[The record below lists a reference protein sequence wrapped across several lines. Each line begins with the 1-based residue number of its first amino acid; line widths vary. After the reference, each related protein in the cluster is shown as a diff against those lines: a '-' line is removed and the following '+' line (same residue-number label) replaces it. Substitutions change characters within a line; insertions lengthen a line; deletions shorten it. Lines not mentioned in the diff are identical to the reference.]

1 MRSHRQL
8 HNLLIRRTARLRREV
23 VDRERALYG
32 RHFDDAIFL
41 RKRGFG
47 VHVET
52 TPGGR
57 RCFRLGNRLISGGGL
72 KAVAARERRLI
83 KHARKGN

>member
-1 MRSHRQL
+1 MLQGF
-8 HNLLIRRTARLRREV
+8 LIRRAARLRREV

-47 VHVET
+47 VLVEA
-52 TPGGR
+52 TPHGR
-57 RCFRLGNRLISGGGL
+57 RFRLGNRLISGTEL
-72 KAVAARERRLI
+72 KAVVARERRLL
-83 KHARKGN
+83 KHARKNNSEGI

>member
-1 MRSHRQL
+1 MIQG
-8 HNLLIRRTARLRREV
+8 LLIRRAARLRREV

-47 VHVET
+47 VHIEA
-52 TPGGR
+52 TPSGR
-57 RCFRLGNRLISGGGL
+57 RFRFGNRLIGGGEL
-72 KAVAARERRLI
+72 RALARRERRLL
-83 KHARKGN
+83 KHALKYVTKGN

>member
-1 MRSHRQL
+1 MIQD
-8 HNLLIRRTARLRREV
+8 LLIRRAARLRREV

-47 VHVET
+47 VHLEA
-52 TPGGR
+52 TPHGR
-57 RCFRLGNRLISGGGL
+57 RFRLGNRLICGTEL
-72 KAVAARERRLI
+72 KAVGARERRLL
-83 KHARKGN
+83 KHARKNTSKGN

>member
-1 MRSHRQL
+1 MLQG
-8 HNLLIRRTARLRREV
+8 LLIRRAARLRREV

-47 VHVET
+47 VFVET
-52 TPGGR
+52 TTLGR
-57 RCFRLGNRLISGGGL
+57 RFRLGNRLVTATEL
-72 KAVAARERRLI
+72 RAVVARERRLL
-83 KHARKGN
+83 KHSLKLTTKGN

>member
-1 MRSHRQL
+1 MIQG
-8 HNLLIRRTARLRREV
+8 LLIRRAARLRREV

-47 VHVET
+47 VHIET
-52 TPGGR
+52 LAVGR
-57 RCFRLGNRLISGGGL
+57 RFRFGNRLISGSDL
-72 KAVAARERRLI
+72 KAVARRERRLL

>member
-1 MRSHRQL
+1 MIQG
-8 HNLLIRRTARLRREV
+8 LLIRRAARLRREV

-52 TPGGR
+52 TPHGR
-57 RCFRLGNRLISGGGL
+57 RFRLGNRLVSGTEL
-72 KAVAARERRLI
+72 KAVVARERRLL
-83 KHARKGN
+83 KQARKDTSKGN

>member
-1 MRSHRQL
+1 MLQG
-8 HNLLIRRTARLRREV
+8 LLIRRAARLRREV

-52 TPGGR
+52 TTLGR
-57 RCFRLGNRLISGGGL
+57 RFRLGNRLVSATGL
-72 KAVAARERRLI
+72 KAVVARERRLL
-83 KHARKGN
+83 KQARKDTRKGN

>member
-1 MRSHRQL
+1 MIQG
-8 HNLLIRRTARLRREV
+8 LLIRRAARLRREV

-52 TPGGR
+52 TPHGR
-57 RCFRLGNRLISGGGL
+57 RFRLGNRLIGGTEL
-72 KAVAARERRLI
+72 KAVVACERRLL
-83 KHARKGN
+83 KHARKDTSKGN

>member
-1 MRSHRQL
+1 MLQGF
-8 HNLLIRRTARLRREV
+8 LIRRAARLRREV
-23 VDRERALYG
+23 VDRERSLYG

-52 TPGGR
+52 TPLGR
-57 RCFRLGNRLISGGGL
+57 RFRLGNRLISGTEL
-72 KAVAARERRLI
+72 KAVVARERRLL
-83 KHARKGN
+83 KHARKNTSKGN

>member
-1 MRSHRQL
+1 MIQG
-8 HNLLIRRTARLRREV
+8 LLIRRAARLRREV

-52 TPGGR
+52 TTLGR
-57 RCFRLGNRLISGGGL
+57 RFRLGNRLVSGTEL
-72 KAVAARERRLI
+72 KAVVARERRLL
-83 KHARKGN
+83 KQAQKDTSKGN

>member
-1 MRSHRQL
+1 MLQG
-8 HNLLIRRTARLRREV
+8 LLIRRAARLRREV

-32 RHFDDAIFL
+32 RHFDDALFL

-52 TPGGR
+52 TTQGR
-57 RCFRLGNRLISGGGL
+57 RFRLGNRLVSGTEL
-72 KAVAARERRLI
+72 RAVVARERRLL
-83 KHARKGN
+83 KQSLKRNSKGN

>member
-1 MRSHRQL
+1 MIQG
-8 HNLLIRRTARLRREV
+8 LLIRRAARLRREV

-47 VHVET
+47 VHVEI
-52 TPGGR
+52 TPHGR
-57 RCFRLGNRLISGGGL
+57 RFRLGNRLVSGSGL
-72 KAVAARERRLI
+72 KAVVARERRLL
-83 KHARKGN
+83 KQSRKDTLKGN